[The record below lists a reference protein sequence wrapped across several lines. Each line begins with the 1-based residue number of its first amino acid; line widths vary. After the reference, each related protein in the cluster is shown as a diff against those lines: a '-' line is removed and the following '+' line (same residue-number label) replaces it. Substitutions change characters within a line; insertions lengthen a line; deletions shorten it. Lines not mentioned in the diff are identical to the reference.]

1 MVFTAITNIH
11 YQQET
16 AMVPVPEED
25 PEKEEQ
31 DPALEKEIE
40 DALAQNEEIKI
51 KNDQLT
57 KIKGYVRLIVPEEA
71 EEAVDPEDFKDWDE
85 KGYLRVMNYREMV
98 MNESGEMVDAAA
110 HAAALA
116 AAAKAAENQT
126 ASVDK

>member
-40 DALAQNEEIKI
+40 DALASNEETKI
-51 KNDQLT
+51 KND
-57 KIKGYVRLIVPEEA
+57 
-71 EEAVDPEDFKDWDE
+71 
-85 KGYLRVMNYREMV
+85 
-98 MNESGEMVDAAA
+98 
-110 HAAALA
+110 
-116 AAAKAAENQT
+116 
-126 ASVDK
+126 

>member
-57 KIKGYVRLIVPEEA
+57 KIKGYVRLIVPEET

-116 AAAKAAENQT
+116 SAAKAAENQT

>member
-57 KIKGYVRLIVPEEA
+57 KIKGYVRLIVPEET